1 MSSSAIKVRCA
12 CVWVLE
18 ALKRWRS
25 CSEVTSRASRPY
37 GEMKGSSVLTAAHH
51 VFALT
56 WQSSLTSLDLW
67 QPVYL
72 PIIASLFAYHFP
84 QRKRLL
90 LCSQFILVAWL
101 ERGIHSRCYQALAVN
116 LGIWELFLCFKS
128 PNVVFLLIWWKGQ
141 NREVSSL
148 LSLNRWAER
157 DRRFQCHCLM
167 QIWRETAAGV
177 Q

>member
-1 MSSSAIKVRCA
+1 MKELLRSNIQGEPSIWGNERQQCAYCSAP
-12 CVWVLE
+12 CV
-18 ALKRWRS
+18 
-25 CSEVTSRASRPY
+25 CPYVTKFTYQLRLVATCLSAYS
-37 GEMKGSSVLTAAHH
+37 
-51 VFALT
+51 F
-56 WQSSLTSLDLW
+56 D
-67 QPVYL
+67 
-72 PIIASLFAYHFP
+72 IIASLFAYHFP

-90 LCSQFILVAWL
+90 LCSQFIPVAWL

-128 PNVVFLLIWWKGQ
+128 PNVVFLLIWRKGQ

-148 LSLNRWAER
+148 SSLNRWAER
-157 DRRFQCHCLM
+157 DRRFQRHCLL

>member
-18 ALKRWRS
+18 ALNRWRS

-51 VFALT
+51 VLALT

-72 PIIASLFAYHFP
+72 PILSIL
-84 QRKRLL
+84 LL
-90 LCSQFILVAWL
+90 LCLLTTSHRESASCFVL
-101 ERGIHSRCYQALAVN
+101 S
-116 LGIWELFLCFKS
+116 LFLL
-128 PNVVFLLIWWKGQ
+128 PG
-141 NREVSSL
+141 
-148 LSLNRWAER
+148 
-157 DRRFQCHCLM
+157 
-167 QIWRETAAGV
+167 WREASIRDVVIRPWLSTWEFGNCFCVLRVLMLSSSSFGEKGKIERSVACCP
-177 Q
+177 